1 YFLGEGAA
9 TEDYKERC
17 DIITVG
23 DLTADGLDDIVMT
36 TKTQDKR
43 MRLQILSLGEDNV
56 LVQTGSHY
64 LKTPEVEI
72 TQLKVVEYRGKENA
86 LYIDYKDKY
95 KKMYTEAGVFKGST
109 MERILPTANIPRLWE
124 YSFNLNST
132 DIDRDG
138 KLEIPTVIHD
148 EAQDE
153 LPTVKFVEWTDYS
166 TDEPKR
172 KYFGVCDTQ
181 TGLFMAVPDEW
192 QTLVGASSYENGK
205 GWYVTRLED
214 GAALVKVKPVQI
226 GDMPDVNENE
236 PLTVRIG
243 TRRWQVEFNED
254 VSQIQREYVI
264 NSMVTVD

>member
-1 YFLGEGAA
+1 
-9 TEDYKERC
+9 
-17 DIITVG
+17 
-23 DLTADGLDDIVMT
+23 
-36 TKTQDKR
+36 
-43 MRLQILSLGEDNV
+43 
-56 LVQTGSHY
+56 QTGSHY

-192 QTLVGASSYENGK
+192 QTLVGASSYKNGK

-214 GAALVKVKPVQI
+214 GAALIKVKPVQI